1 MRLLAFTQLAQSL
14 SNRLALRSRILE
26 HLNKV
31 ERSRIDQLEA
41 ALAHF
46 HPCDVQA
53 VTCALICL
61 GLVEFDRAVRLGR
74 STLVSR
80 RSPDCATS
88 PPTQSHGSSRFRP
101 RIPKRCSTGTT
112 RPARPAKTAIGPS
125 PPSCTGNQT
134 Q

>member
-53 VTCALICL
+53 VTCELICL

-80 RSPDCATS
+80 SEEHTS
-88 PPTQSHGSSRFRP
+88 ELQSLMRISYAVFCLKKKKQPQSSTLKLR
-101 RIPKRCSTGTT
+101 
-112 RPARPAKTAIGPS
+112 
-125 PPSCTGNQT
+125 
-134 Q
+134 